1 MSRRLLRESLP
12 SGELNDKDMALPK
25 TVQIGICGG
34 RRWGGGRAGIKGRS
48 EAEIK
53 STRGIVMKDE
63 VREVSKMQ
71 LIGGIEVMLRNG
83 DFILSLLGNQAKN

>member
-25 TVQIGICGG
+25 TVQIGI
-34 RRWGGGRAGIKGRS
+34 WGVGIKGRS

-83 DFILSLLGNQAKN
+83 DFILSLLGN

>member
-1 MSRRLLRESLP
+1 MTRTWLFLKQCRL
-12 SGELNDKDMALPK
+12 AY
-25 TVQIGICGG
+25 GG
-34 RRWGGGRAGIKGRS
+34 GIKGRS

-83 DFILSLLGNQAKN
+83 DFILSLLGN

>member
-1 MSRRLLRESLP
+1 M
-12 SGELNDKDMALPK
+12 G
-25 TVQIGICGG
+25 
-34 RRWGGGRAGIKGRS
+34 GGGRAGIKGRS

-53 STRGIVMKDE
+53 STRGLVMKDE